1 MIAALECVRTIVLQ
15 RPYKGCKAE
24 LARHIAD
31 QLPHGQVVDAVLCS
45 RVVQQVDS
53 TMDVIERGEYA
64 LLAAYASEVAARN
77 PGLRLE
83 LGVTF
88 GGQQRTDPEPYWR
101 AWEHDAATP
110 GTARATSSCAR
121 GPLLESDLAA
131 FEYVAVIN
139 PAAGVLGRVMEGM
152 LALDGTAARRFGQI
166 LTASSRVNGHNV
178 ILGAIFG
185 RTENSWLYTKL
196 MSLLFNAAPVLAT
209 RAPTVASDRAK
220 GLIKAV
226 AEFLDVVVGL
236 AQREMALRARMLAEL
251 RGQTL
256 SADDEVSLKLAVEE
270 RAKALRLHH
279 VWVGWHAWL
288 LGSVLQ
294 LTSHAS
300 FGCLL
305 RDCLFQN
312 RSACP
317 T

>member
-1 MIAALECVRTIVLQ
+1 MLQ

-31 QLPHGQVVDAVLCS
+31 ELPHGQVVDAVLCS
-45 RVVQQVDS
+45 RIVQQVDS
-53 TMDVIERGEYA
+53 SMDVVERGEYA
-64 LLAAYASEVAARN
+64 LLAAYASQVAARN

-101 AWEHDAATP
+101 AWEHDAAAP
-110 GTARATSSCAR
+110 GMVRATSSCAR

-166 LTASSRVNGHNV
+166 LTASSRVNGHNI

-226 AEFLDVVVGL
+226 AEFLGVVVHI
-236 AQREMALRARMLAEL
+236 AQREMAQRARMLAGL
-251 RGQTL
+251 RNQTL
-256 SADDEVSLKLAVEE
+256 SADDVVSLELAVEE
-270 RAKALRLHH
+270 RARALRLHH

-300 FGCLL
+300 FGCLPP
-305 RDCLFQN
+305 
-312 RSACP
+312 S
-317 T
+317 